1 MAEDKNLFGM
11 LNEISSKQDEIL
23 KEIAGL
29 KTSSFEIDSK
39 SAELEQKNQR
49 IDKKPVIQPA
59 PVDNLSKKSN
69 LDVLQAFL
77 RQAKKSWMWGGNS
90 SEFKRSKVFAVFA
103 DVILLIIGLVNTII
117 SAICFKMYSTF
128 TFFENI
134 WLIFIIIRLAN
145 AIKSKRIYEVNEFS
159 RNSSTKFK
167 RDNVGMLFPAK
178 EKTAFRVFKWITL
191 ISIICNIVCIW
202 TLGKELKAFS
212 TIMEILFLGAMIF
225 TFVMDVNLYS
235 QYMIIYV
242 EGHNLNTNERVVL
255 VVPPGGNE
263 LMPEEEFKKKMP
275 FLYD

>member
-1 MAEDKNLFGM
+1 MNMADERSLFER
-11 LNEISSKQDEIL
+11 LDSIESQNAEIL
-23 KEIAGL
+23 
-29 KTSSFEIDSK
+29 
-39 SAELEQKNQR
+39 R
-49 IDKKPVIQPA
+49 M
-59 PVDNLSKKSN
+59 LSKEEKQPQKIEPQQPKPSN
-69 LDVLQAFL
+69 RQLLEIFL
-77 RQAKKSWMWGGNS
+77 RQAKKSWMWGGNKA
-90 SEFKRSKVFAVFA
+90 EFKRSKAFAIFA
-103 DVILLIIGLVNTII
+103 DVILLIVGLVSTIV

-167 RDNVGMLFPAK
+167 RDNVGMLFPNK
-178 EKTAFRVFKWITL
+178 EKTIFRVFKWITL

-225 TFVMDVNLYS
+225 AFVMDVNLYS

-242 EGHNLNTNERVVL
+242 EGHNLTTNERVVL